1 MISKLKDLQD
11 MFDVFF
17 WIVFQL
23 IKQNHQTFFEN
34 DTSFKMISINCARSY
49 LKKNNLSDNSQSH
62 GQVTVCMTD
71 HTKYNH

>member
-1 MISKLKDLQD
+1 MPFKLKDLQD

-23 IKQNHQTFFEN
+23 IKQIHLTFFKI
-34 DTSFKMISINCARSY
+34 DSSYRMVSINCARSY

-62 GQVTVCMTD
+62 G
-71 HTKYNH
+71 